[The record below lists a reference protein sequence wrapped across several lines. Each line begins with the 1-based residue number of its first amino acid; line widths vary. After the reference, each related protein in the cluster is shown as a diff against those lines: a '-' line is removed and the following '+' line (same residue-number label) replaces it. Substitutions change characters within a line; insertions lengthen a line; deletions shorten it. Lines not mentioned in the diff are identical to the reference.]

1 MKINIGSKKLKSAFL
16 FLSIIIVSCSSEK
29 LITSDSF
36 ESSGL
41 KNIWTDDK
49 FVEGGF
55 QIQSSEKRSGEK
67 AAMLIVKQGDQIE
80 EEIGTHFERAELKES
95 KKLMAAENKNY
106 SYKFSLMIPE
116 GFPETETR
124 LVVAQW
130 KQNCRSGNCD
140 PDNPVLAVRYE
151 SGQLFI
157 TLQTDKKRQELYRN
171 KNSVLNQW
179 LDFRFDVR
187 FSRNDDGVLLVWLNN
202 QQIIKFNGITAYA
215 EKFGYPEHG
224 EFYFKTGLYRD
235 TMKEPMTI
243 YFDEYSKSELK
254 KLHN

>member
-1 MKINIGSKKLKSAFL
+1 MKKNKFLVEVTFVVFITSIFL
-16 FLSIIIVSCSSEK
+16 FSCTSEK
-29 LITSDSF
+29 QIASDSF
-36 ESSGL
+36 ESVSL
-41 KNIWTDDK
+41 KDSWTSDK
-49 FVEGGF
+49 FIEGGF
-55 QIQSSEKRSGEK
+55 QIQSLEKRSGER
-67 AAMLIVKQGDQIE
+67 AAMLQVKHGDQIE
-80 EEIGTHFERAELKES
+80 EEIGTRFERAELREAKNLIS
-95 KKLMAAENKNY
+95 NENRNY

-124 LVVAQW
+124 LVIAQW
-130 KQNCRSGNCD
+130 KQKCRLENCD
-140 PDNPVLAVRYE
+140 PDNPVIAVRYE

-171 KNSVLNQW
+171 GNSVLNQW

-187 FSRNDDGVLLVWLNN
+187 FSRNDDGVLRVWLNN
-202 QQIIKFNGITAYA
+202 QQIINFSGITAYA
-215 EKFGYPEHG
+215 EKFGYPEPN

-254 KLHN
+254 KLHK